1 MADLD
6 AGVASYEK
14 LGLECTQR
22 MSNEDLGI
30 HQAILPLADG
40 NFIELVSPISDD
52 SPVGKALARD
62 GEGMHTIAFR
72 ATPLDEAC
80 EVIKASGATL
90 IGEGGPQV
98 FVRACRPLSA
108 LCSALLCSALL
119 LLLTPAPATAA
130 VCALGL
136 LLRLLRSS
144 ATYRTVL
151 LLTPPAC
158 ADPKNTHGIL
168 LQLGDTKAPKIHEG
182 ETWESVVEVQRNEEQ
197 EEGFRSKL

>member
-1 MADLD
+1 MTDLD

-40 NFIELVSPISDD
+40 GFIELVSPISDD

-98 FVRACRPLSA
+98 FVRACRPLPA
-108 LCSALLCSALL
+108 LCSDAASHPSAG
-119 LLLTPAPATAA
+119 AGR
-130 VCALGL
+130 C
-136 LLRLLRSS
+136 LRSGS
-144 ATYRTVL
+144 A
-151 LLTPPAC
+151 A
-158 ADPKNTHGIL
+158 AA
-168 LQLGDTKAPKIHEG
+168 APFFCRI
-182 ETWESVVEVQRNEEQ
+182 
-197 EEGFRSKL
+197 

>member
-40 NFIELVSPISDD
+40 GFIELVSPISDD

-98 FVRACRPLSA
+98 FVRACPA
-108 LCSALLCSALL
+108 PPPTGLCALLCCCFSPRRPVQIQKTRTGSCSNSA
-119 LLLTPAPATAA
+119 TPRRRRSTKARRGR
-130 VCALGL
+130 V
-136 LLRLLRSS
+136 LLRSRGTRSRRRAS
-144 ATYRTVL
+144 ALSSERALVAL
-151 LLTPPAC
+151 VFVPHL
-158 ADPKNTHGIL
+158 
-168 LQLGDTKAPKIHEG
+168 
-182 ETWESVVEVQRNEEQ
+182 SR
-197 EEGFRSKL
+197 

>member
-40 NFIELVSPISDD
+40 GFIELVSPISDD

-108 LCSALLCSALL
+108 LCSALL
-119 LLLTPAPATAA
+119 LLLTPAPAPAA
-130 VCALGL
+130 VSILGL

-144 ATYRTVL
+144 ATSRAASH
-151 LLTPPAC
+151 PAGLC
-158 ADPKNTHGIL
+158 
-168 LQLGDTKAPKIHEG
+168 
-182 ETWESVVEVQRNEEQ
+182 
-197 EEGFRSKL
+197 RSKKHARDPAPTRRRQGAEAPRRGDVGECC

>member
-108 LCSALLCSALL
+108 LCSAAASHPAGLCRSKKHARD
-119 LLLTPAPATAA
+119 PAPTRRHQGAE
-130 VCALGL
+130 
-136 LLRLLRSS
+136 
-144 ATYRTVL
+144 
-151 LLTPPAC
+151 
-158 ADPKNTHGIL
+158 DPRGR
-168 LQLGDTKAPKIHEG
+168 DVG
-182 ETWESVVEVQRNEEQ
+182 ECC
-197 EEGFRSKL
+197 

>member
-40 NFIELVSPISDD
+40 GFIELVSPISDD

-108 LCSALLCSALL
+108 LWVCCCGCSVLLPHL
-119 LLLTPAPATAA
+119 
-130 VCALGL
+130 
-136 LLRLLRSS
+136 
-144 ATYRTVL
+144 TVL
-151 LLTPPAC
+151 LFTLPAC

-168 LQLGDTKAPKIHEG
+168 LQLGDTKAPKLHEG
-182 ETWESVVEVQRNEEQ
+182 ETWENVVEVQRNEEQ

>member
-40 NFIELVSPISDD
+40 GFIELVSPISDD

-72 ATPLDEAC
+72 ATPMDEAC

-98 FVRACRPLSA
+98 FVRACRPLPA
-108 LCSALLCSALL
+108 LCSDAASHPSAG
-119 LLLTPAPATAA
+119 AGR
-130 VCALGL
+130 C
-136 LLRLLRSS
+136 LRSGS
-144 ATYRTVL
+144 A
-151 LLTPPAC
+151 A
-158 ADPKNTHGIL
+158 AA
-168 LQLGDTKAPKIHEG
+168 APFFCRI
-182 ETWESVVEVQRNEEQ
+182 
-197 EEGFRSKL
+197 

>member
-40 NFIELVSPISDD
+40 GFIELVSPISDD

-108 LCSALLCSALL
+108 LWVCCCFSPQRRRRPLSALWVCCCGCSVLLPSYRAASHPAGLCRSKKHARD
-119 LLLTPAPATAA
+119 PAPTRRHQGAE
-130 VCALGL
+130 
-136 LLRLLRSS
+136 
-144 ATYRTVL
+144 
-151 LLTPPAC
+151 
-158 ADPKNTHGIL
+158 DPRRR
-168 LQLGDTKAPKIHEG
+168 DVG
-182 ETWESVVEVQRNEEQ
+182 ECC
-197 EEGFRSKL
+197 